1 MRVFMTGGTGFIA
14 AWLIRRLLAR
24 GAEVRVLDIASDSG
38 AVRNILGDLAARVE
52 WRVGDVRDGTLVHS
66 AAEGCDRAI
75 AMAGIL
81 TPACRADPVRGA
93 EINLIGTL
101 NVFEAALRQRMVRV
115 VYASSAGV
123 FGPDSGSTPFPTTHY
138 GAFKLACEGS
148 ARAYWADHSMP
159 SVGFRPYIV
168 YGPGRG
174 EAGASA
180 GPTLACRA
188 AVQGLPYEIDY
199 VGPSGL
205 VYVDD
210 VAAAFEAALMSTSS
224 GAHVFTL
231 AGRTVTID
239 EVIAEITRQVPG
251 AKIGSRGQPMPIAP
265 ELAPDDIAS
274 LLPGLPETRLAEG
287 IAATLA
293 YYRNQDIKA

>member
-1 MRVFMTGGTGFIA
+1 MRVLMTGGTGFIA
-14 AWLIRRLLAR
+14 AWIIRRLLAR
-24 GAEVRVLDIASDSG
+24 GAAVRVLDIASDSG
-38 AVRNILGDLAARVE
+38 AVRNILGDLAGRVE
-52 WRVGDVRDGTLVHS
+52 WCLGDVRDGALVHD

-81 TPACRADPVRGA
+81 TPACRAEPVKGA

-101 NVFEAALRQRMVRV
+101 NVFEAALRQRMARV

-123 FGPDSGSTPFPTTHY
+123 FGPESGSTPFPMTHY

-148 ARAYWADHSMP
+148 ARAYWADHAMP

-188 AVQGLPYEIDY
+188 AVQGVPYEIDY
-199 VGPSGL
+199 VGSSGL

-210 VAAAFEAALMSTSS
+210 VAAAFEAALFSDAP
-224 GAHVFTL
+224 GAHAFTL
-231 AGRTVTID
+231 AGTTVTID

-251 AKIGSRGQPMPIAP
+251 AQLSARGAPMPIAP
-265 ELAPDDIAS
+265 ELAKDDIAS
-274 LLPGLPETRLAEG
+274 LLPGLPETSLSDG
-287 IAATLA
+287 IAATIA
-293 YYRNQDIKA
+293 YYRNQDVKA

>member
-1 MRVFMTGGTGFIA
+1 MRVLITGGTGFIA

-24 GAEVRVLDIASDSG
+24 GAAVRVLDIASDSD
-38 AVRNILGDLAARVE
+38 AVRNILGALAGRVE
-52 WRVGDVRDGTLVHS
+52 WQLGDVRDGALIHE
-66 AAEGCDRAI
+66 AADGCDRAV

-81 TPACRADPVRGA
+81 TPACRADPIRGA

-123 FGPDSGSTPFPTTHY
+123 FGPDSGSIPFPTTHY

-148 ARAYWADHSMP
+148 ARAYWADHAIP

-188 AVQGLPYEIDY
+188 AAQGVPYEIDY

-210 VAAAFEAALMSTSS
+210 VAAAFEAALLSDAP

-231 AGRTVTID
+231 AGNTVTID
-239 EVIAEITRQVPG
+239 EVIAEITRQVPE
-251 AKIGSRGQPMPIAP
+251 AKLSARGQPMPIAP

-274 LLPGLPETRLAEG
+274 LLPGLPETGLAEG
-287 IAATLA
+287 IAATIA
-293 YYRNQDIKA
+293 YYRNQDSKA